1 MRQRTWLVRLV
12 ALVLA
17 SLAVIPTAAQE
28 PTTQPT
34 YDPTCPL
41 TLTRA
46 YMSGWEYNHRDGT
59 EIDTVQAA
67 QVARAVYTAF
77 EPLRMNCGYPNG
89 YYKQNLLR
97 TMRGDYPPEDLARMM
112 AYLEEVVGEGV
123 TGECAYMVVDP
134 FISNVEWGDATAL
147 EVGRAV
153 GDIFRTVRSMVPTG
167 GCDANFNLITNLLKQ
182 LDEIPPDGTLILSL
196 YDTLNGV
203 TEGRYFSEYS
213 CGFEMADTFFDAVD
227 WEGLNTAEIKQLVED
242 AFRISYDISGDK
254 SCDQE
259 LALAITAMLLGDVY
273 EFEPDASIILQT
285 YNAASGLT
293 PAVEATP
300 TATVTP

>member
-1 MRQRTWLVRLV
+1 MTILIVVLLGLLV
-12 ALVLA
+12 AL
-17 SLAVIPTAAQE
+17 PTAAQE
-28 PTTQPT
+28 PTTEPT

-46 YMSGWEYNHRDGT
+46 YMSGWQYDHRDGT
-59 EIDTVQAA
+59 ELDTVKAA
-67 QVARAVYTAF
+67 QVARAVYAAF
-77 EPLRMNCGYPNG
+77 EPLKINCGYPNG

-97 TMRGDYPPEDLARMM
+97 TMRGDYPPEDLARML

-123 TGECAYMVVDP
+123 TGECAYEVVDP
-134 FISNVEWGDATAL
+134 FISNVEWGEATAL

-153 GDIFRTVRSMVPTG
+153 GDVFRTVRAFVPTG
-167 GCDANFNLITNLLKQ
+167 ECDANFKLITNLLSQ
-182 LDEIPPDGTLILSL
+182 LDEIPPDGTLIQSL
-196 YDTLNGV
+196 FDTLIVV
-203 TEGRYFSEYS
+203 TDGRYFSEYS

-227 WEGLNTAEIKQLVED
+227 WEGLNTAEINQLVED
-242 AFRISYDISGDK
+242 VFRISYDISGDN
-254 SCDQE
+254 SCEQE
-259 LALAITAMLLGDVY
+259 PTLAITAMLLGDVY

-300 TATVTP
+300 TATP